1 MNSPVN
7 NPIVDSFGR
16 IHQSLRISVTD
27 RCNIR
32 CFYCMPEHDVEF
44 LPRQEL
50 LSFEEMTRFVSVVA
64 KMGVNRLRLTGGEP
78 LVRKNVDGL
87 ITQLRRIPGI
97 EDIAMT
103 TNGLLLKDYVSEL
116 KKAGLNRLNISLD
129 GLSEATFQKISRRTG
144 IQKVI
149 EGIEAALDTGFD
161 RIRLNAVS
169 IAGITEKEI
178 IPLARY
184 AMERNLELRFIEFMP
199 LDAQQDWQNEQ
210 VLPGERIKAEL
221 EAEFGK
227 LLPAERNDPSQP
239 ALDFVFEQGGGKIGL
254 INPVSQ
260 PFCQDCNRLRITA
273 EGQIRNCLFSTT
285 EWDARALLRSGATDQ
300 AIEEMVREC
309 VGQKKAAHGIDTADF
324 QRPAKAMFQIG
335 G

>member
-1 MNSPVN
+1 MNSLVN

-149 EGIEAALDTGFD
+149 DGIEAALDTGFD

>member
-149 EGIEAALDTGFD
+149 DGIEAALDTGFD

>member
-149 EGIEAALDTGFD
+149 DGIEAALDTGFD

-300 AIEEMVREC
+300 AIKEMVREC